1 MPPKIADSSKINIA
15 TYSDTNIGKLK
26 HIYRKGL
33 SIRYGK
39 TMQCVSGVHFNFSLT
54 DNSLAI
60 ISGSN
65 AQQDI
70 DKAYLGLIR
79 NFKRLFWF
87 VLCEFGHSSVID
99 KSFVDGRDNDLEPLN
114 DYDLFKKGA
123 TSLRMSEI
131 GYQSKAQ
138 KNLNIKYNDLDE
150 FLDEVKSAITTPYPE
165 FENLGLKDSEGEF
178 HQISSGILQIENE
191 LYDCIRPKRA
201 GSSGER
207 PYELLKKEGIKY
219 LEVRGIDLDPED
231 LAGISKDKI
240 LLLDLIML
248 YCAIKPSSLMSD
260 EEKSV
265 IESNDIATIKSGR
278 LPETI
283 ISYKDQPTTIAE
295 SRIDVIKDLMQI
307 AAAMNDPKYIEV
319 ISNMNTK
326 VNIFNPD
333 KSFHNLGLKKAR
345 ENSLDLKSNM
355 EIDTHKFKE
364 EAEASLLKFKKIQA
378 TANFDKIDEFM
389 NSYNTKI

>member
-1 MPPKIADSSKINIA
+1 M
-15 TYSDTNIGKLK
+15 
-26 HIYRKGL
+26 
-33 SIRYGK
+33 
-39 TMQCVSGVHFNFSLT
+39 
-54 DNSLAI
+54 
-60 ISGSN
+60 
-65 AQQDI
+65 
-70 DKAYLGLIR
+70 
-79 NFKRLFWF
+79 
-87 VLCEFGHSSVID
+87 ID

-114 DYDLFKKGA
+114 DSDLFKKGA

-131 GYQSKAQ
+131 GYQGKAQ

-319 ISNMNTK
+319 VSSINTK

-333 KSFHNLGLKKAR
+333 KSFHNLGLEKAR
-345 ENSLDLKSNM
+345 ENSLVLKSNM